1 VHYLD
6 LRRMAS
12 QPEYE
17 YEMHEKSGGI
27 STSSATSETR
37 GLVDD
42 EELSSPRSMSGEEQ
56 DEELYSTRS
65 MPGEEQDEELYSPRS
80 VQGELQRRLL
90 RQNRMVLLGIVV
102 FLAVVLAVAYHSS
115 HSGGNEGQ
123 SIPGAD
129 TFGVHGNGRP
139 PAIAIA
145 LPDTMNGSKVSTST
159 VTSPNTETTLPK
171 EGPGVG
177 RGVIHSQC
185 ARGTSELKN
194 RPMIIFKSA
203 RTGSTWL
210 AWTGQ
215 ELELV
220 SGKKMLWTT
229 EVGGCGKLYNRQ
241 LAKWLIK
248 YFTQGR
254 EGNEVEHHG
263 RKLKLKCRMQGSG
276 VDDFGPIIATID
288 VKKTPNDIPEDE
300 WVPNLSLEQWR
311 EVFKAVPNL
320 AIGVLVRTNAVKRA
334 ISSIAAEEQVRICGD
349 KVGKKLTGKEK
360 CIKDLPEQV
369 HLNTTVLWDHVTKS
383 DRKRQK
389 LPELAAR
396 LSSKYSD
403 GKVFCISYEGMEMN
417 MPRVMD
423 DLGKFIGAGVDP
435 KSIAELR
442 EKQVSKK
449 RGSDDLSEYI
459 SNYEEVRE
467 SLSSNKCILDMLESR
482 QPKIFPACL
491 HTS

>member
-1 VHYLD
+1 MHCPEGLKD
-6 LRRMAS
+6 NLAS
-12 QPEYE
+12 SRPEYGHDVL
-17 YEMHEKSGGI
+17 YETSGG
-27 STSSATSETR
+27 TTCRTPATSQTR
-37 GLVDD
+37 GLIGDK
-42 EELSSPRSMSGEEQ
+42 
-56 DEELYSTRS
+56 ELYS
-65 MPGEEQDEELYSPRS
+65 YSPRCKP
-80 VQGELQRRLL
+80 GELQRRIP
-90 RQNRMVLLGIVV
+90 RKNRMFLLGTVV
-102 FLAVVLAVAYHSS
+102 FLAVAVAIVAYHSS
-115 HSGGNEGQ
+115 HSGGNERH
-123 SIPGAD
+123 SNGAG
-129 TFGVHGNGRP
+129 TFGGHGNGKP
-139 PAIAIA
+139 PALATA
-145 LPDTMNGSKVSTST
+145 LPDTRSGSKVSTST
-159 VTSPNTETTLPK
+159 VSSPNNETTLPK

-300 WVPNLSLEQWR
+300 WVPNLSLEQWG

-467 SLSSNKCILDMLESR
+467 SLSSNKCILDMLESK

-491 HTS
+491 HVSKLGPS

>member
-1 VHYLD
+1 
-6 LRRMAS
+6 
-12 QPEYE
+12 
-17 YEMHEKSGGI
+17 
-27 STSSATSETR
+27 
-37 GLVDD
+37 
-42 EELSSPRSMSGEEQ
+42 
-56 DEELYSTRS
+56 
-65 MPGEEQDEELYSPRS
+65 
-80 VQGELQRRLL
+80 
-90 RQNRMVLLGIVV
+90 MVAI
-102 FLAVVLAVAYHSS
+102 VAYHSS
-115 HSGGNEGQ
+115 HSGGNEEH
-123 SIPGAD
+123 SNGAG
-129 TFGVHGNGRP
+129 TVGGHGNGRP
-139 PAIAIA
+139 PALATT
-145 LPDTMNGSKVSTST
+145 LPDTRSGSKVSTST
-159 VTSPNTETTLPK
+159 TASPNNKATRPTE
-171 EGPGVG
+171 GAGVG
-177 RGVIHSQC
+177 HGDNNSDAVIHSQC

-229 EVGGCGKLYNRQ
+229 EVGGCAKLYNSQ
-241 LAKWLIK
+241 LVKWLIK

-254 EGNEVEHHG
+254 EAGETNTVGTEERNKVEDHG
-263 RKLKLKCRMQGSG
+263 RKLKPKCRMQGSG
-276 VDDFGPIIATID
+276 VDDYGPIIATID
-288 VKKTPNDIPEDE
+288 VRKTPNDIPEDE
-300 WVPNLSLEQWR
+300 WVPNLDLSLEQWG
-311 EVFKAVPNL
+311 EVFKAVPDL

-334 ISSIAAEEQVRICGD
+334 ISSIAVLEQVRICGD

-360 CIKDLPEQV
+360 CIKNLPEQV

-389 LPELAAR
+389 VPELAAR

-423 DLGKFIGAGVDP
+423 DLGKFIGAGIDP
-435 KSIAELR
+435 KSIAELK

-467 SLSSNKCILDMLESR
+467 SLSSNKCILEQLESK

-491 HTS
+491 HVSRLGPS